1 MNNSFSPYNDFQ
13 TPTNMMQGHNSF
25 PSERYPDDN
34 NVPNYE
40 MTTPFA
46 SAASF
51 PPFPKLPDMDL
62 IMSRPLGL
70 GSQLNMERSAP
81 QMTQMRQDWSWPM
94 NQGYETSYT
103 NAKPE
108 ITYGYETQ
116 LQYQNT
122 GFMHSTLPTNFGT
135 NWSQDIKI
143 ENDGNNMQRSEG
155 LLNSQFGEG
164 SEFCG
169 SASYLEIQSHIA
181 YPTQRETQVSHSN
194 LIDFP
199 SMKQDW
205 KPDFNQNTG
214 GDFSENAR
222 GLDAEFPAKN
232 TLKRKLSVF
241 DDSFKMS
248 EPLSK
253 RIKTDFVDSIAG
265 IEFSISTRPAEDV
278 QNSADNYTQIEQT
291 DKVHIKLDGHTEAK
305 REMEVSTVEKGIM
318 SHEGH
323 TGDEHQSKLE
333 KKVKDEGYIK
343 VKGHLENRCHR
354 KMNHHLKC
362 DDLDNSHLEDE
373 GHMEYEGDIEDDG
386 DGDID
391 NDTEGKDHIENE
403 GHARERKHIVDEV
416 GHGSEVYSHYFRK
429 GHFHPPVDDTDEL
442 EEEDES
448 FGETSPR
455 AQATS
460 DKLLNK
466 ENKPSEMHM
475 EGDEEIDD
483 KWIKPGA
490 DSGEDGKAREMSGCK
505 NKKSRKQQVPKR
517 IMKESSSEESQE
529 EIEEDA
535 HQSEEPDMSSTLSP
549 THVKPEKSRKQ
560 SMPRRIMTKLN
571 DSSTCEINFEKFSPS
586 VESQFS
592 PTMLNMSLS
601 SHPFLGNNLVIPTS
615 NFLTSPT
622 NRFQLLPHI
631 DFPARIAMGHN
642 LEMMRKLM
650 DLKFTRYRKISVLE
664 KKRIAAY
671 ARIHGVSVAAQLFGV
686 SKSAVSMW
694 TRMEFKEEDDDT
706 MKKKKHCMTGNVKF
720 EALVKRVK
728 HEKERKFKGLSA
740 EDKHEVVKYAKLIGV
755 REMSRCLGIALGT
768 VSGWMRQFPYKVKSG
783 QTTDS
788 VTAASEKDNDK
799 QKKNSLPLDL
809 SCTLSVETNTDLETT
824 LNESKMQT
832 RKREQKYYGE
842 DDESTMESKNSFE
855 DENGEGN
862 LPEASERTG
871 SSFLLSRFAA
881 LNDSDDEST
890 IVRSGNSH
898 ENKKAS
904 VASKADMLIESK
916 SDAVNVFEKKIKTE
930 NQSKIE
936 DYQISDYTGKYM
948 DNTMEGRSSP
958 CEAPGHEDEVANEV
972 DRLIAESMH
981 KPDVD
986 KCFEDIK
993 EEIQGGIL
1001 ENDDLFE
1008 KIFKRVV
1015 ETRVDKYKSLKAS
1028 EKLEVVRY
1036 AKCVGV
1042 RRIAKLMDLA
1052 TGTLS
1057 GWISKYQ
1064 HHLDFMPN
1072 QETAEDGEFANDT
1085 NTSMDDSQN
1094 DSEIKDI
1101 SEPGAGLSNS
1111 AAKPTYPLN
1120 IDDEEKSEVTALKF
1134 LLRDKFAILQQKI
1147 EKAKSLKFKNVT
1159 HEDKIEIVNCAKFV
1173 GIRPTARVFNFP
1185 LGTLSGWIS
1194 KYSKF
1199 LNFGENSEGSM
1210 RTLAVD
1216 LSMGTQGHFG
1226 NETLTLATNP
1236 SPQETIAAMQ
1246 RAQMISEQVY
1256 MNVYKEMPNL
1266 FNLAFHQQNSDQE
1279 KG

>member
-1 MNNSFSPYNDFQ
+1 MNNHFSPYNDFQ
-13 TPTNMMQGHNSF
+13 NPANMMQGSNNF
-25 PSERYPDDN
+25 PHERYPDDN

-40 MTTPFA
+40 MATPFA
-46 SAASF
+46 STMSSASF

-70 GSQLNMERSAP
+70 GSQLNMERTMS
-81 QMTQMRQDWSWPM
+81 QMRQDWSWHM
-94 NQGYETSYT
+94 NQGYESSYP

-108 ITYGYETQ
+108 NSYGYDTQ

-122 GFMHSTLPTNFGT
+122 GFLHSTMPSNFGT

-143 ENDGNNMQRSEG
+143 DNDTNNIQRSEG
-155 LLNSQFGEG
+155 LMNSQFGEG

-169 SASYLEIQSHIA
+169 SASYLEVQSHIG
-181 YPTQRETQVSHSN
+181 YPTQREAQVSHTN
-194 LIDFP
+194 MIDFP
-199 SMKQDW
+199 SMKQEW
-205 KPDFNQNTG
+205 KPDFSGNTG

-222 GLDAEFPAKN
+222 GLEPEFPASD
-232 TLKRKLSVF
+232 TLKRKLSIF
-241 DDSFKMS
+241 DGSFKMS
-248 EPLSK
+248 DPSSK
-253 RIKTDFVDSIAG
+253 RAKMDFVESVAG
-265 IEFSISTRPAEDV
+265 IEFSLSSRPAEGV
-278 QNSADNYTQIEQT
+278 QNSADNYTQIQQT
-291 DKVHIKLDGHTEAK
+291 DKVHIKVDGRTKAKSEFEA
-305 REMEVSTVEKGIM
+305 STVKKSNMSNKGDN
-318 SHEGH
+318 
-323 TGDEHQSKLE
+323 GDEPQNKTENGSNG
-333 KKVKDEGYIK
+333 EGYIK
-343 VKGHLENRCHR
+343 VKGHFKPRCHR
-354 KMNHHLKC
+354 KMNNHLEC
-362 DDLDNSHLEDE
+362 DDQEKNHFKDE
-373 GHMEYEGDIEDDG
+373 GHMEYEGDIEDD
-386 DGDID
+386 DEGDID
-391 NDTEGKDHIENE
+391 DDAEGKDHVNE
-403 GHARERKHIVDEV
+403 GRVRQKEDMVDEV
-416 GHGSEVYSHYFRK
+416 GHGSDVYSHYFRK
-429 GHFHPPVDDTDEL
+429 GHLHPQVDNTNEL

-448 FGETSPR
+448 VGDTSPR

-460 DKLLNK
+460 EALPAK
-466 ENKPSEMHM
+466 ENKPSEMHV
-475 EGDEEIDD
+475 EGDEEGDD
-483 KWIKPGA
+483 KWIKLEA
-490 DSGEDGKAREMSGCK
+490 DSGEEGKAPEMSCCK

-529 EIEEDA
+529 ETKEDA
-535 HQSEEPDMSSTLSP
+535 DQSEEPDVSITLS
-549 THVKPEKSRKQ
+549 KPEKSRKQ
-560 SMPRRIMTKLN
+560 STPRRIMTKLN

-586 VESQFS
+586 LESKFS
-592 PTMLNMSLS
+592 PAMLNMSLS
-601 SHPFLGNNLVIPTS
+601 SHPFLGNNLVIPTG
-615 NFLTSPT
+615 NFLTPQS

-694 TRMEFKEEDDDT
+694 TRMEFKEEDDDAL
-706 MKKKKHCMTGNVKF
+706 KKKKHCMTGNVKF

-783 QTTDS
+783 QITDT
-788 VTAASEKDNDK
+788 VTAASENDTK
-799 QKKNSLPLDL
+799 QNEKNYLPLDL
-809 SCTLSVETNTDLETT
+809 SCPLSIENNTDLETT
-824 LNESKMQT
+824 LSESKMQT

-842 DDESTMESKNSFE
+842 DDESTTESKNSFE
-855 DENGEGN
+855 DEDGEGN
-862 LPEASERTG
+862 LLEDSERAG

-881 LNDSDDEST
+881 LNNSDDEARL
-890 IVRSGNSH
+890 VKSGNSNSH
-898 ENKKAS
+898 EDKKAS
-904 VASKADMLIESK
+904 LVSMADMLNELK

-930 NQSKIE
+930 SQSELE
-936 DYQISDYTGKYM
+936 DCQISDNTGKYK
-948 DNTMEGRSSP
+948 DNNMEGRASP
-958 CEAPGHEDEVANEV
+958 HETPDHEDEVASEV

-986 KCFEDIK
+986 KCYEDIK

-1008 KIFKRVV
+1008 RIFKRVV
-1015 ETRVDKYKSLKAS
+1015 ESRIDKYKSLKAS

-1072 QETAEDGEFANDT
+1072 QETPEDGDFANET

-1094 DSEIKDI
+1094 DLETKDI
-1101 SEPGAGLSNS
+1101 SETSFSNS
-1111 AAKPTYPLN
+1111 AAKPAYPLN

-1134 LLRDKFAILQQKI
+1134 LLRDKFIILQQKI
-1147 EKAKSLKFKNVT
+1147 EKAKSLKFKNIT
-1159 HEDKIEIVNCAKFV
+1159 HEDKIEIVKCAKLV

-1199 LNFGENSEGSM
+1199 LNFGENPEGSM
-1210 RTLAVD
+1210 GTLAVD
-1216 LSMGTQGHFG
+1216 LSMGAQGHFG
-1226 NETLTLATNP
+1226 AEALTLATNP
-1236 SPQETIAAMQ
+1236 STQETLAAMQ
-1246 RAQMISEQVY
+1246 RAHMISEQVY
-1256 MNVYKEMPNL
+1256 LNVYKEMPNL
-1266 FNLAFHQQNSDQE
+1266 FNLAFHQQNSNQDKE
-1279 KG
+1279 